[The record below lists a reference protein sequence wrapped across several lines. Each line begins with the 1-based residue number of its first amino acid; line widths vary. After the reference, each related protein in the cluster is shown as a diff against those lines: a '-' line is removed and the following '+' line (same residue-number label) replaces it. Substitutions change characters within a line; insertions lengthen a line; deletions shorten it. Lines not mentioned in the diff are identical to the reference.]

1 MAEKCHCGILPQI
14 WAFGGRFMR
23 RGHPG
28 PLYWLCTFVSGVIV
42 GGGLFV
48 AKASGTFDAWTFG
61 GALAL
66 AFIVWLAGFLAG

>member
-1 MAEKCHCGILPQI
+1 
-14 WAFGGRFMR
+14 
-23 RGHPG
+23 
-28 PLYWLCTFVSGVIV
+28 VSGVIV